1 MDPPRASCEKAALDG
16 GLRCAGTALE
26 VAEEWGALEASGEH
40 VANAVTVDAGVQLA
54 GEAGKR
60 EFFID
65 TGVTAADVAATV
77 RADSCAAAAVAGGV
91 CEAPELT
98 RKETGGE
105 RAAGGQSWMLSEQGR
120 EKIWRMM
127 GELQEVWRQRGRVV
141 RVDDVPE
148 LADDAETFKNAL
160 LYLRPRSRRDWD
172 VVLMKNPAFW
182 NRISLHHLRML
193 GKRHW
198 FALVHS
204 LDDVHRL
211 LVIKIPPR
219 VFVSEEAK
227 LEHAWRQA
235 TYRDDERGR
244 FAPGLRVADDF
255 MELLEPEDRA
265 TLGKDY
271 LSGGHWLDFVET
283 PKTCFKPNYISYE
296 EQGERAAAD
305 LQRQVQAG
313 WLEGPLHY
321 RPRVVHAQAG
331 IYAPEK
337 DKFRPVV
344 DARRSGLNDAIRPG
358 ECSYDMLDDLLEVL
372 GKDDRHGSF
381 DLVDAFYMW
390 PTENRFCDYQGLQG
404 PRCSPGLYR
413 NRDLGMGV
421 RSSPG
426 IQQRWARAIKKVV
439 NREVL
444 HPLSWRQMR
453 GGLEDGGRGA
463 AAIEMG
469 VAALPGGLEV
479 EKAELAALRARGVPS
494 DDEMFTRLAELAVMY
509 VDDGQSRHPAC
520 FSARQ
525 ADEQFAAMLRFFDM
539 YGLEYSAKKNV
550 WPSERGEYLGVAL
563 DTTVCEASVTP
574 ERAVRY
580 VRAIEALLEEQR
592 GRGDVGRRALA
603 SVTGKLIF
611 ASAVAPELRSML
623 APCYWAQQAFV
634 EAPGGGA
641 EWAPWVRV
649 RLDGAAVSALEAAA
663 VLLADHR
670 RLRRRW
676 YPHADPELAGFWRG
690 RVRDTHADMD
700 ATHRTSDGVVVVTGD
715 ASGDQGAAV
724 TVVREDEGERRAVWE
739 YAEGDSAPAQSSNW
753 RELDTVV
760 RPLEMWGAELAGQRV
775 LVRTD
780 NTTARAVVNR
790 RGTNSANLLP
800 LSERLAAVCRRHDL
814 DVAAVHIP
822 GEQNALADALSR
834 MRRGWDQGDW
844 MLARAAFERVQQVVQ
859 AEYGVRFTL
868 DGSADP
874 LGSNRQL
881 PRFCSAVNSVLQQR
895 LVGEQLYCNP
905 DFELIEEVLRH
916 FLVEYRR
923 ADVAT
928 SGTFVLPCWMDRS
941 WWRLLRGA
949 KVVAY
954 WPAGSALFTSPD
966 WRGLEAGGGR
976 YRWEGSRPRVFRG
989 PTRWPVLV
997 AHYPP
1002 LLAHRGRPQG
1012 TGLGGAR
1019 GGLAARAGLPTL
1031 RGEAATDMRLLSG
1044 LPPCAVP

>member
-1 MDPPRASCEKAALDG
+1 MGAGLGAGAAGVRAGAGATTVDENNRDIFYPVVGLADVATVRQAASCEVQGVGLQSGTG
-16 GLRCAGTALE
+16 GPE
-26 VAEEWGALEASGEH
+26 VVSR
-40 VANAVTVDAGVQLA
+40 GV
-54 GEAGKR
+54 
-60 EFFID
+60 
-65 TGVTAADVAATV
+65 AADGSA
-77 RADSCAAAAVAGGV
+77 RRQPWMDSKCD
-91 CEAPELT
+91 
-98 RKETGGE
+98 
-105 RAAGGQSWMLSEQGR
+105 R
-120 EKIWRMM
+120 EKIWRVIK
-127 GELQEVWRQRGRVV
+127 ELGWTWEQSGRAVSV
-141 RVDDVPE
+141 ADVPE
-148 LADDAETFKNAL
+148 LADSAEAFKNAM
-160 LYLRPRSRRDWD
+160 LYLRPRDRRSWD
-172 VVLMKNPAFW
+172 AVLAKNPAFW

-193 GKRHW
+193 GVRHW

-204 LDDVHRL
+204 LDEAHRL
-211 LVIKIPPR
+211 LVIKIPP
-219 VFVSEEAK
+219 VEFAT
-227 LEHAWRQA
+227 LEDKADHAWRQA
-235 TYRDDERGR
+235 TYRDDARGR
-244 FAPGLRVADDF
+244 FVPGLRVADSF

-265 TLGKDY
+265 TLGEDY
-271 LSGGHWLDFVET
+271 LTGGHWLDFVEV
-283 PKTCFKPNYISYE
+283 PKSCFKPNYVSYE
-296 EQGERAAAD
+296 EHGERARSD
-305 LQRQVQAG
+305 LQRQVEAG

-321 RPRVVHAQAG
+321 RPRIVHAQAG

-358 ECSYDMLDDLLEVL
+358 ECKYDMLDDVLEVL
-372 GKDDRHGSF
+372 DKGDRHGAF

-413 NRDLGMGV
+413 NRELGMGV
-421 RSSPG
+421 NSSPG
-426 IQQRWARAIKKVV
+426 TQQRWARAIKKVV

-444 HPLSWRQMR
+444 RPLSWRQLR
-453 GGLEDGGRGA
+453 AGSDGGAGCAAGAALRAAPVGRRISGLEVDDFA
-463 AAIEMG
+463 
-469 VAALPGGLEV
+469 V
-479 EKAELAALRARGVPS
+479 EKAELEGLRRGGGGLPGDGGVY
-494 DDEMFTRLAELAVMY
+494 RQLAELAAMY
-509 VDDGQSRHPAC
+509 VDDGKTRHPAC
-520 FSARQ
+520 FSAGQ
-525 ADEQFAAMLRFFDM
+525 ADAQFSAMLRFFDM
-539 YGLEYSAKKNV
+539 YGLEYSERKNV
-550 WPSERGEYLGVAL
+550 WPSQRGGYLGVEL
-563 DTTVCEASVTP
+563 DTTQCEASVAA
-574 ERAVRY
+574 ERAARY
-580 VRAIEALLEEQR
+580 VRAIGALLEELR
-592 GRGDVGRRALA
+592 VRGDVGRRALA

-649 RLDGAAVSALEAAA
+649 RLDGAAVKALEDAAR
-663 VLLADHR
+663 LLADPS

-690 RVRDTHADMD
+690 RVRDTHEDMD
-700 ATHRTSDGVVVVTGD
+700 ATHRTSEGVVVITGD

-724 TVVREDEGERRAVWE
+724 TVVRPEEGERRAVWE
-739 YAEGDSAPAQSSNW
+739 YAVEDSAPLQSSNW
-753 RELDTVV
+753 REMDTVV

-822 GEQNALADALSR
+822 GEQNTLADGLSR

-844 MLARAAFERVQQVVQ
+844 MLARAAFEHVQRVVLE
-859 AEYGVRFTL
+859 EYGVHFTL

-881 PRFCSAVNSVLQQR
+881 PRFCSVLNSVLQQR

-905 DFELIEEVLRH
+905 DFELIEQVLRH
-916 FLVEYRR
+916 FLAEYRR
-923 ADVAT
+923 AGVAT
-928 SGTFVLPCWMDRS
+928 SGTFVLPCWADRS

-966 WRGLEAGGGR
+966 WRGLAAGGG
-976 YRWEGSRPRVFRG
+976 YRWDGSRPRVFRG

-1002 LLAHRGRPQG
+1002 LLAHRGRLQG
-1012 TGLGGAR
+1012 GGMGGAR
-1019 GGLAARAGLPTL
+1019 GGRAARAGLPTL
-1031 RGEAATDMRLLSG
+1031 RGDGAADLRLLSG
-1044 LPPCAVP
+1044 LPRGPVP